1 VQIKRFGAILSN
13 FLETRGFYQFIK
25 MKKKRLEIEYSFD
38 FELLGIISSAKGY
51 KLAWDIN
58 ATLSTKLVKQKD
70 LIIQLKN
77 KQIASYSYYSF
88 ENEVNTLKL
97 FRNKPNELDLTKNL
111 LVPEFP
117 HYDYIILT
125 RGEEHQSSN
134 RLQELLRKNS
144 SIELVAFIPL
154 DALKSKDNF
163 IF

>member
-1 VQIKRFGAILSN
+1 
-13 FLETRGFYQFIK
+13 

-38 FELLGIISSAKGY
+38 FELLGIISSVKGY

-58 ATLSTKLVKQKD
+58 ATLASHLVKQKD
-70 LIIQLKN
+70 LTIQLKN
-77 KQIASYSYYSF
+77 NETASYSYYSF

-97 FRNKPNELDLTKNL
+97 FRNKPNEAELVRNL

-134 RLQELLRKNS
+134 RLQELLRNNP